1 MIIGID
7 GNEANVGTKVGI
19 GQYASELLKQLYE
32 FKIENLKFKI
42 YLKSI
47 PKDHMPNASNYWE
60 YKVVTPPKFWT
71 QIGLPIHLYTTS
83 DKPDMFFSPTHYAPR
98 FCPVPSVISIM
109 DMSFEYFPELFAKKD
124 LHQLQSWT
132 RYSAKNAA
140 KILTISEASKSDII
154 KFYNVPE
161 DKVVVTH
168 LGLRTDLPTT
178 QKNNM
183 ENISKKYGVD
193 KKYIL
198 FVGTLQPRKNIERLI
213 EAYSNLRTKNQDLP
227 AGKAGLSEY
236 ELVIIGKKGWLY
248 EPILEA
254 PKKFNVE
261 NSVKFLDFVP
271 DEDMPAF
278 YKNAECYVLPS
289 LYEGFGLPVLEAMK
303 YDCPVLTSNISSLP
317 EAGGDAAVYFDP
329 TDVQDITNKIG
340 MVLSDSA
347 LQKEMIKKGRE
358 QLKKFSWE
366 KTAQQTLAVLQ
377 QVVSQSKNT

>member
-19 GQYASELLKQLYE
+19 GQYASELLKKLNEYSSSDIH
-32 FKIENLKFKI
+32 FRV
-42 YLKSI
+42 YLKSA
-47 PKDHMPNASNYWE
+47 PNEHMPTVSKSWE
-60 YKVVTPPKFWT
+60 YRVVKPPRFWT
-71 QIGLPIHLYTTS
+71 QIGLPFHLYTTA
-83 DKPDMFFSPTHYAPR
+83 DKPDVFFSPTHYAPR

-168 LGLRTDLPTT
+168 LGVREVESSKYNVLS
-178 QKNNM
+178 M
-183 ENISKKYGVD
+183 ESLQDKY
-193 KKYIL
+193 KINKPYIL
-198 FVGTLQPRKNIERLI
+198 FVGTLQPRKNIERLV
-213 EAYSNLRTKNQDLP
+213 EAFSKLRTKNQELSNYDL
-227 AGKAGLSEY
+227 
-236 ELVIIGKKGWLY
+236 VVIGKKGWLY
-248 EPILEA
+248 EPILAA
-254 PKKFNVE
+254 PKKFGVE
-261 NSVKFLDFVP
+261 DSVKFLDFVP

-303 YDCPVLTSNISSLP
+303 YDCPVITSNISSLP

-329 TDVQDITNKIG
+329 KDVQDITNKIA

-347 LQKEMIKKGRE
+347 LQKDMIKKGRE

-366 KTAQQTLAVLQ
+366 KTAKETLSVLQ
-377 QVVSQSKNT
+377 QVVEQK